1 MRTTAPKLLIGLALA
16 AVVALWGPSS
26 ARADDA
32 VGFAGAEIVPLQE
45 LDAARGGYQAG
56 KDLMFS
62 FGVEKATSLNGV
74 LQATSSL
81 NLLPPGGGGSQS
93 SQVPSFKLYQDGWVI
108 PGSGIPN
115 SDPTKNFSAFTLPG
129 QGFQGTI
136 LQNSMDKQVIQTIT
150 KISVGLD
157 ILGTFR
163 ENNLSGVLNQQL
175 IRSGR

>member
-1 MRTTAPKLLIGLALA
+1 MRTTARTLLIGLALA
-16 AVVALWGPSS
+16 AVVAAWGAPS
-26 ARADDA
+26 ARADAD
-32 VGFAGAEIVPLQE
+32 GFGGAETVPLQE

-62 FGVEKATSLNGV
+62 FGVEKATYLNGV

-81 NLLPPGGGGSQS
+81 NLLQPGGGGSQS
-93 SQVPSFKLYQDGWVI
+93 SLVPFKLYQDGWVN

-136 LQNSMDKQVIQTIT
+136 LQNSLDKQVITEFT
-150 KISVGLD
+150 KITVGLD
-157 ILGTFR
+157 ILRAFR
-163 ENNLSGVLNQQL
+163 ENNLSSILNQQL